1 MENNNPHNISN
12 QESEEESVIDLRII
26 FLKFLNN
33 WKIFAVCI
41 ILFVIA
47 ALVYVNFQSPI
58 YKITGQILIKDDSKN
73 PLGAQNDV
81 AKELNIFS
89 TEKIIDNE
97 IEIFKSYTIMDK
109 VVKKLGLSTNYYKKD
124 GFKNVPVFYSESP
137 FQIVVFKADKRT
149 YAEDWVVKIL
159 SDNKISLNGKEY
171 VANVPVYTE
180 CGLIKINIVNK
191 NKANFNKEYVF
202 KTLPLNVAVQNYQ
215 QALAVSPAS
224 KNATVIELS
233 IEDAIPERGIALVD
247 NMIDAYNQ
255 AAIDDKNKFAA
266 NTLIF
271 LDERLKLITGEVDSV
286 ESNVERYKSR
296 EGITDVTE
304 ESKSFLQTIQETDIK
319 QSEIE
324 IQLGVIN
331 NIERYLNSPDVLGG
345 KFPAVFGLDDLVL
358 PELLKQLSELS
369 LSKQALLKTT
379 SEGNPKI
386 QAINENIESLR
397 VTIAENVRNI
407 KQNLLA
413 ASSKLKSRSA
423 EFEGVIRNIP
433 AKEKGLISVTRQRE
447 IKNSIYE
454 FLSQKREEAAL
465 SYAST
470 VSDSRTIDLAR
481 SSDKPVKPKKAII
494 VLMAALLGLILPA
507 VYIGLA
513 DVFDDKMGKKAD
525 IERIAKAP
533 VLGEISYVK
542 ESSQLI
548 VRDKPRS
555 VVSEQIRSLRTN
567 MQYLSNEGHPVQC
580 ILFTSSVSGEGK
592 SFISLNLGA
601 SLALTESKV
610 VILELDLR
618 KPKLHSALSLTNT
631 NGLSNYLIGKE
642 QLSEIITPIT
652 GFGKYDIITS
662 GPIPPNPA
670 ELLLNGKLDQLIKEL
685 KATYDYVII
694 DAPPVGLVTDA
705 QIMANY
711 ADTTFYIT
719 RHNYTQKLHLKN
731 IYNLYREKRFNNMG
745 IIINAI
751 SEDSTYGYSYGYG
764 YGYYE
769 EEEGKRGFFGK
780 LFGKKK

>member
-1 MENNNPHNISN
+1 MENSNNQLIVN
-12 QESEEESVIDLRII
+12 QDAEEENIIDLRII
-26 FLKFLNN
+26 FLKLLSN
-33 WKIFAVCI
+33 WKLFLACI
-41 ILFVIA
+41 ILFILA
-47 ALVYVNFQSPI
+47 GFLYINFQPPI

-109 VVKKLGLSTNYYKKD
+109 VVKKLGLSMNYYKKD
-124 GFKNVPVFYSESP
+124 ALKNIPIFYSESP
-137 FQIVVFKADKRT
+137 FQTIIFKPNKRT
-149 YAEDWVVKIL
+149 YDEEWSIKII
-159 SDNKISLNGKEY
+159 DENRISINGKEY
-171 VANVPVYTE
+171 AADVPVYTE
-180 CGLIKINIVNK
+180 CGLVKISIANK
-191 NKANFNKEYVF
+191 NKSNFNKEYIF
-202 KTLPLNVAVQNYQ
+202 KAVPPNVAVQNYQ
-215 QALAVSPAS
+215 ELLSVTPAS

-233 IEDAIPERGIALVD
+233 IEDAIPERGVALVN

-255 AAIDDKNKFAA
+255 AAVDDKNKFAA
-266 NTLIF
+266 NTLVF
-271 LDERLKLITGEVDSV
+271 LDERLKLITGELDSV

-304 ESKSFLQTIQETDIK
+304 ESKSFLQTIQETDLK

-331 NIERYLNSPDVLGG
+331 NIEKYLNSPDVEGG
-345 KFPAVFGLDDLVL
+345 KFPAVFGLDDKVL

-369 LSKQALLKTT
+369 LSKQSLLKTT

-386 QAINENIESLR
+386 QAINENIQSLR

-407 KQNLLA
+407 RQNLLA
-413 ASSKLKSRSA
+413 ASSKLKSRNA
-423 EFEGVIRNIP
+423 EFEGIIKNIP
-433 AKEKGLISVTRQRE
+433 SKEKGLIDVTRQRE
-447 IKNSIYE
+447 IKNNIYG
-454 FLSQKREEAAL
+454 FLLQKREEAAL

-481 SSDKPVKPKKAII
+481 SSDRPVKPKKALIL
-494 VLMAALLGLILPA
+494 LMAAVLGLVLPA
-507 VYIGLA
+507 LYVGLV

-533 VLGEISYVK
+533 VMGEISFVK
-542 ESSQLI
+542 DGSSLL

-567 MQYLSNEGHPVQC
+567 MQYLSNDGHPVQC

-601 SLALTESKV
+601 SLALTDSSV

-618 KPKLHSALSLTNT
+618 KPKLHSALSLSNT

-642 QLSEIITPIT
+642 QISEIITPIE
-652 GFGKYDIITS
+652 GFKKYDIITS

-685 KATYDYVII
+685 KTSYDYVII

-705 QIMANY
+705 QIMSNY

-731 IYNLYREKRFNNMG
+731 IYTLYKEKRFNNMG

-769 EEEGKRGFFGK
+769 EEEDKRGFFSK
-780 LFGKKK
+780 IFGKKK